1 MCPAGSERYNR
12 GGAVEGAAYIKAR
25 GAAAKHLERSVPTT
39 GCVRQSLYQGQMR
52 CREGAFGAHGG
63 VCPAVSEQY
72 RGGAAERW
80 QGWQGAKHVE
90 RSVPMAGCVR
100 QFQSGTIEVVP
111 RSVGGDRNVQ
121 PRRVWR
127 VRWAQGVVCLAVA
140 EWCNRGAAKGLE
152 RSSCRA
158 VGRSVCRDG
167 ERKAIWQ
174 WTQSGHRSGK

>member
-1 MCPAGSERYNR
+1 METPRGSRWAQ
-12 GGAVEGAAYIKAR
+12 GGVCSAVSGYKGGGFGGLGGPRA
-25 GAAAKHLERSVPTT
+25 
-39 GCVRQSLYQGQMR
+39 GCVRQ
-52 CREGAFGAHGG
+52 F
-63 VCPAVSEQY
+63 
-72 RGGAAERW
+72 RGGAAAEHLDGWQAAAYMKARRATAEGAERW

-140 EWCNRGAAKGLE
+140 ERCNRGAAKGLE